1 MTDFRN
7 LSDLLYTPTLEIP
20 LFSDENV
27 PTEVQGFHILRFY
40 FSLFHF
46 CFNFFIFT
54 SPFVE
59 VSILIVRRSLPVLDI
74 IESKHACFE
83 DLLSPES
90 RAQCHGMRLG

>member
-1 MTDFRN
+1 MNR
-7 LSDLLYTPTLEIP
+7 LSKDLLYTLTLEIP

-27 PTEVQGFHILRFY
+27 PTEVQGFHILISF
-40 FSLFHF
+40 LF
-46 CFNFFIFT
+46 FT

-59 VSILIVRRSLPVLDI
+59 VSVFIVRRSLPVLDI

-90 RAQCHGMRLG
+90 RTQCHGIRLG

>member
-1 MTDFRN
+1 MFEILQFKALWN
-7 LSDLLYTPTLEIP
+7 LACKQDLLYTLTLEIP

-27 PTEVQGFHILRFY
+27 PTEVQGFHILISF
-40 FSLFHF
+40 LF
-46 CFNFFIFT
+46 FT

-59 VSILIVRRSLPVLDI
+59 VSVFVVRRSLPVLDI

-90 RAQCHGMRLG
+90 RAQ

>member
-1 MTDFRN
+1 MNR
-7 LSDLLYTPTLEIP
+7 LSKDLLYTLTLEIP

-27 PTEVQGFHILRFY
+27 PTEVQGFHISF
-40 FSLFHF
+40 LF
-46 CFNFFIFT
+46 FT

-59 VSILIVRRSLPVLDI
+59 VSVFIVRRSLPVLDI

-90 RAQCHGMRLG
+90 RAQCHGIRLG

>member
-7 LSDLLYTPTLEIP
+7 LSDLLYTLTLEIP
-20 LFSDENV
+20 LFSGENV
-27 PTEVQGFHILRFY
+27 PTEVQGFRILISF
-40 FSLFHF
+40 LFF
-46 CFNFFIFT
+46 TSPFLFFT

-59 VSILIVRRSLPVLDI
+59 VSVFIVRRSLPVLDI

-83 DLLSPES
+83 GLLSPES